1 MGGCFSGPDT
11 HGKGLC
17 ASPCVSGVFRGNPLL
32 KEQLRD
38 LCDCSVLT
46 KGFCSKGE
54 VKIVLDLWDSK
65 VGVFVNN
72 RNSRD
77 AWWSHCLTDT
87 GQTRLCP

>member
-17 ASPCVSGVFRGNPLL
+17 ACVSGVSRGNSLL

-46 KGFCSKGE
+46 KEFCSKGE

-77 AWWSHCLTDT
+77 AWWLHCLTDT

>member
-17 ASPCVSGVFRGNPLL
+17 ACVSGVSRGNSLL

-46 KGFCSKGE
+46 KEFCSKGE
-54 VKIVLDLWDSK
+54 VKIILDLWDSK
-65 VGVFVNN
+65 VGGVCKQQEQQGCMVV
-72 RNSRD
+72 
-77 AWWSHCLTDT
+77 ALSHRHRTDKT
-87 GQTRLCP
+87 VPMT